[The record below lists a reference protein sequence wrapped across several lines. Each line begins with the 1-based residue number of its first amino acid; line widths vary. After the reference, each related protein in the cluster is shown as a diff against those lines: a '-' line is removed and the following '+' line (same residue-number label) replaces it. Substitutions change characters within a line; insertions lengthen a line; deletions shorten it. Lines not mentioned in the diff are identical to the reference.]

1 MALKL
6 DDKKQIVDKIT
17 VIAED
22 SISLVAAH
30 YRGLSVSEVE
40 SLRNSAKEKGIYV
53 KVVRNTLARRALGAT
68 RFHPI
73 QNELTGPMILMFAQH
88 EPGSAAKLA
97 ADFQKKYDKLEVKAM
112 VVDGELLPAT
122 SLKQVAAMPTRDEA
136 LSMLA
141 GTLQAPVT
149 GVARTANEVV
159 AGLARALNAYAE
171 KQQAA

>member
-1 MALKL
+1 MALRL
-6 DDKKQIVDKIT
+6 DDKKQIVDKLT

-40 SLRNSAKEKGIYV
+40 LLRNTAKDKGVQI

-68 RFHPI
+68 RFKPI
-73 QNELTGPMILMFAQH
+73 QDELTGPMILMFAQH

-97 ADFQKKYDKLEVKAM
+97 ADFQKKHDKLEVKAM

-149 GVARTANEVV
+149 GVVRTANEVV
-159 AGLARALNAYAE
+159 VSLARALNAYAE
-171 KQQAA
+171 KHQAA